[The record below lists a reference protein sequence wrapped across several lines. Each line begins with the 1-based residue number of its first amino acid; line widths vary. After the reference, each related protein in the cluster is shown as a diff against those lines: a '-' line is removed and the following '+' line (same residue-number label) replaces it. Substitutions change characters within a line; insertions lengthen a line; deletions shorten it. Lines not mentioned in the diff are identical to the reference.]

1 MMEREAQALIQQYLR
16 ESFGRLVQFRE
27 IAKIRRAAGIL
38 WRAEVVCLSSDGEIP
53 VGRVAVDADG
63 HLVEKVTV
71 DDLISSL
78 KSFVP
83 MSLEDAA
90 LPEQGSN
97 PLADEFADFGLDDA
111 FGGGA
116 GEDEGLG
123 FLLED
128 TADETRRKVDAFL
141 ETGTPEAKR
150 EALQLLPRLL
160 TAPETRA
167 AVLAEMA
174 ELEAELGHKEV
185 ALGYLE
191 AACREFA
198 DRSNLEGLERVA
210 ALALPLLGEEAFE
223 ASPMNTLLSQIKG
236 RIAPIGDLFGL
247 AYFSDLDAAQ
257 RELLARSV
265 RRMRLAPGEDLV
277 REGDEAEHAYVIE
290 SGQFSVILEAP
301 DGSSR
306 AVRCIF
312 PGELVGEAAVLE
324 DSGGRRTATIRA
336 DRVSSV
342 WELDGAGLRDMLAQ
356 DPSLAIGI
364 EKARDL
370 RRVHSFFSM
379 HETMGQLDV
388 QVRDELLS
396 CIRSIGRHRAGEV
409 LIGEETIPERAF
421 LVAQGAVDYMVGD
434 QVARHYA
441 PDTFAGLRDSIM
453 ALATEGRF
461 VVAEDSTLVEFDGLK
476 LRDLAADAPAAVVA
490 VLERLE

>member
-1 MMEREAQALIQQYLR
+1 MMQREAQALIQQYLR
-16 ESFGRLVQFRE
+16 ENFGRLLQFRE
-27 IAKIRRAAGIL
+27 IGKIRRAAGIL

-53 VGRVAVDADG
+53 MGRVSVDDTG
-63 HLVEKVTV
+63 HLVEKIVV
-71 DDLISSL
+71 DDVITAL
-78 KSFVP
+78 KTFVP
-83 MSLEDAA
+83 MSLEDA
-90 LPEQGSN
+90 LPDEQAN
-97 PLADEFADFGLDDA
+97 PLADEFADFGLDDD
-111 FGGGA
+111 FGA
-116 GEDEGLG
+116 EEEGLG
-123 FLLED
+123 FLMED
-128 TADETRRKVDAFL
+128 TTDEVRRKVDSFL
-141 ETGTPEAKR
+141 ESGTPEDKR
-150 EALQLLPRLL
+150 NALQLLPRLL

-174 ELEAELGHKEV
+174 ELEAELGHTEV

-191 AACREFA
+191 ASCREFA

-210 ALALPLLGEEAFE
+210 ALALQLMGEEAYE
-223 ASPMNTLLSQIKG
+223 ASPMNTLLTQIKG
-236 RIAPIGDLFGL
+236 QIAPITNF
-247 AYFSDLDAAQ
+247 FDLDYFRDLNDAL
-257 RELLARSV
+257 REQLRQSV
-265 RRMRLAPGEDLV
+265 KRLRLAPGEDLV

-290 SGQFSVILEAP
+290 SGQFSIILEAP

-336 DRVSSV
+336 DRVSTV
-342 WELDGAGLRDMLAQ
+342 WEIDGPGLRTLASRE
-356 DPSLAIGI
+356 PSLSIGI

-396 CIRSIGRHRAGEV
+396 CIRSIGRHQAGEV
-409 LIGEETIPERAF
+409 LITEESIPERAF
-421 LVAQGAVDYMVGD
+421 LIAQGAVDYVVKD
-434 QVARHYA
+434 TVARHYP

-453 ALATEGRF
+453 ELAVAGRF
-461 VVAEDSTLVEFDGLK
+461 IVAEESTLVEFDGLK
-476 LRDLAADAPAAVVA
+476 LRELAADAPPAVVA

>member
-16 ESFGRLVQFRE
+16 ENFGRLMQFRD

-53 VGRVAVDADG
+53 MGRVAVDMAG
-63 HLVEKVTV
+63 HLVERITV
-71 DDLISSL
+71 DDLIASL

-83 MSLEDAA
+83 MSLENAA
-90 LPEQGSN
+90 LPEQEAN
-97 PLADEFADFGLDDA
+97 PLADEFADFGLDEG
-111 FGGGA
+111 FGGD
-116 GEDEGLG
+116 EDEGLG
-123 FLLED
+123 FLMDD
-128 TADETRRKVDAFL
+128 TADETRGKVDAFL
-141 ETGTPEAKR
+141 DAGTDEAKR

-160 TAPETRA
+160 TSPETRA
-167 AVLAEMA
+167 ATLAEMA
-174 ELEAELGHKEV
+174 ELEAELGHTAV

-210 ALALPLLGEEAFE
+210 TLALQLLGEFE
-223 ASPMNTLLSQIKG
+223 YETSPMNTLLTQIKSQL
-236 RIAPIGDLFGL
+236 APVQNFFGL
-247 AYFSDLDAAQ
+247 DYFSELDDTQRAQ
-257 RELLARSV
+257 LEASV
-265 RRMRLAPGEDLV
+265 RRLRLAPGEDLV
-277 REGDEAEHAYVIE
+277 REGDVAEHAYVIE

-301 DGSSR
+301 DGSAR

-312 PGELVGEAAVLE
+312 PGQLVGEAAVLE

-336 DRVSSV
+336 DRVSTV
-342 WELDGAGLRDMLAQ
+342 WELDGPGLRAMVEQ
-356 DPSLAIGI
+356 DPTLAHGI

-388 QVRDELLS
+388 RVRDELLS
-396 CIRSIGRHRAGEV
+396 CIKSIGRHTVGEV
-409 LIGEETIPERAF
+409 LIPAEAIPERAF
-421 LVAQGAVDYMVGD
+421 LVAQGAVNYVVDGT
-434 QVARHYA
+434 VARHYP
-441 PDTFAGLRDSIM
+441 PDSFAGLRDSIM
-453 ALATEGRF
+453 ALSTEGQF